1 MENYLS
7 NFNNPI
13 YKEYLNKL
21 QYVYSYK
28 LKILKKEPD
37 ETRHYKENAETI
49 ELKYNSMHIVITKP
63 KYKDIFTEIE
73 SLKKEKKDLLVD
85 YSNLQY
91 KILHELNNQTDFKN
105 YKDIISKLKDIDT
118 KVKGY
123 LEYYIKVNEM
133 NRNEYKENL
142 KKRNDIKTKKIELY
156 EDILQEQDS
165 ILNKKRIIDYLNFG
179 NQYYSTFDKTENV
192 IDYVIV
198 QLPEIKEKNI
208 IKKKVKKEIQE
219 IKPKLK
225 KTDEEIEKEKRSKLK
240 KKIKKKLNS
249 KSQQDLNKLEK
260 DVKDKFLK
268 LFRFK
273 NEKECS
279 GKTRTAEHY
288 MKKPEI
294 IDIIKRSK
302 DIEKRLPENYK
313 TLSKPDIC
321 KEIFKL

>member
-28 LKILKKEPD
+28 LKILKKEQD
-37 ETRHYKENAETI
+37 DSRYFKENIDTI

-179 NQYYSTFDKTENV
+179 NQYYNTFDKTENV

-198 QLPEIKEKNI
+198 KLPEIKEKNI

-279 GKTRTAEHY
+279 DKTRTAEHY

-313 TLSKPDIC
+313 TLSKPEIC

>member
-28 LKILKKEPD
+28 LKILKKEQD
-37 ETRHYKENAETI
+37 DSRYFKENIDTI
-49 ELKYNSMHIVITKP
+49 ELKYNTMNIVITKP

-179 NQYYSTFDKTENV
+179 NQYYNTFDKTENV

-198 QLPEIKEKNI
+198 KLPEIKEKNI

-279 GKTRTAEHY
+279 DKTRTAEHY

-313 TLSKPDIC
+313 TLSKPEIC

>member
-28 LKILKKEPD
+28 LKILKKEQD
-37 ETRHYKENAETI
+37 DSRYFKENIDTI
-49 ELKYNSMHIVITKP
+49 ELKYNTMNIVITKP

-179 NQYYSTFDKTENV
+179 NQYYNTFDKTENV

-198 QLPEIKEKNI
+198 KLPEIKEKNI

-279 GKTRTAEHY
+279 DKTRTAEHY

>member
-28 LKILKKEPD
+28 LKILKKEQD
-37 ETRHYKENAETI
+37 DSRYFKENIDTI
-49 ELKYNSMHIVITKP
+49 ELKYNTMNIVITKP

-198 QLPEIKEKNI
+198 KLPEIKEKNI

-279 GKTRTAEHY
+279 DKTRTAEHY

>member
-28 LKILKKEPD
+28 LKILKKEQD
-37 ETRHYKENAETI
+37 DSRYFKENIDTI
-49 ELKYNSMHIVITKP
+49 ELKYNTMNIVITKP

-179 NQYYSTFDKTENV
+179 NQYYNTFDKTENV

-198 QLPEIKEKNI
+198 KLPEIKEKNI

-225 KTDEEIEKEKRSKLK
+225 KTYEEIEKEKRSKLK

-279 GKTRTAEHY
+279 DKTRTAEHY

-313 TLSKPDIC
+313 TLSKPEIC